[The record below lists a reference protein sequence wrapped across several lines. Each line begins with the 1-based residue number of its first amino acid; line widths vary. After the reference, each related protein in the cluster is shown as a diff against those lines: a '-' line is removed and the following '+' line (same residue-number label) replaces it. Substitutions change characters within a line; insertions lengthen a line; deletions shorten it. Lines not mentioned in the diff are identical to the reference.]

1 MQLVWEETC
10 RVLQIEGKPPMEAD
24 RGFFEMGMD
33 SLVSVE
39 LKSRLETH
47 LGRTLPAMM
56 TFNFPNVRAL
66 SSRLAEEFSAP
77 SAVSGNGAKAEPK
90 PVDHSTLDDE
100 EVARRL
106 TEKLSRI
113 QSLVGSR

>member
-1 MQLVWEETC
+1 
-10 RVLQIEGKPPMEAD
+10 VLQIEGNPPVEPD

-47 LGRTLPAMM
+47 LGRTLPAML

-66 SSRLAEEFSAP
+66 SARLAEEFIPVHSSA
-77 SAVSGNGAKAEPK
+77 SDNGKKIEPK
-90 PVDHSTLDDE
+90 PVDMDLLNDE
-100 EVARRL
+100 EVARLL
-106 TEKLSRI
+106 TKKLSRI
-113 QSLVGSR
+113 QSLVGEPSSR